1 MRCYLGTSKDP
12 WFSSTGLRAETTI
25 SLEGCTLLMDNNQSN
40 PNNDGGFLIMSTVN
54 EDAEDN
60 ENKEENENEGSGGG
74 GNGGIGIQDGKIK
87 RKKSYPLLRI
97 NIPNRKKETESWFLA
112 VGTVIADC
120 ERRKKTIAS
129 SIGDGTPTTT
139 TSTTTTPLMTKTT
152 TATTTTAASSTTV
165 HASQPEQLSEPNEDP
180 ETLEDLLARA
190 NAILVKYR
198 DCNDQDK
205 VSISPILS
213 MLASAK
219 RKYENH
225 ILTKQEFSQMIGTQ
239 QNANYV
245 LFILIFSQ

>member
-1 MRCYLGTSKDP
+1 MRLLLGTSKDP

-54 EDAEDN
+54 EDAEEN
-60 ENKEENENEGSGGG
+60 ENKEKIEDGGSGGSG
-74 GNGGIGIQDGKIK
+74 GSGIEDGKIK

-129 SIGDGTPTTT
+129 SIGNGTPTTT
-139 TSTTTTPLMTKTT
+139 TSTTTTPLTTKTT

-239 QNANYV
+239 QNANLSY
-245 LFILIFSQ
+245 FY